1 MTAFPSMP
9 FSLSFPAAAALL
21 APLLAITLTIASPA
35 RAQLAPES
43 EGPIDITGDT
53 AEFQDE
59 LLVWTGNV
67 RVVQGEAL
75 LTADRLE
82 AALDEEGDF
91 TTITAIGSVRYS
103 NGAEAI
109 TGRRGV
115 YDDVERTI
123 TMTENVLVTQGKQV
137 MSAGKVVYWIDSG
150 QVRFYPEEGRR
161 IRGIFYTDDADP
173 EQS

>member
-1 MTAFPSMP
+1 M
-9 FSLSFPAAAALL
+9 
-21 APLLAITLTIASPA
+21 
-35 RAQLAPES
+35 
-43 EGPIDITGDT
+43 
-53 AEFQDE
+53 
-59 LLVWTGNV
+59 
-67 RVVQGEAL
+67 
-75 LTADRLE
+75 
-82 AALDEEGDF
+82 
-91 TTITAIGSVRYS
+91 RYS

-115 YDDVERTI
+115 YDDVARTI
-123 TMTENVLVTQGKQV
+123 TMTEDVLVTQGRQV